1 MRFDPGDFE
10 KSGRRHY
17 IMVVKMRKP
26 EPFRAAPQSV
36 DSLPGFDVKMKKL
49 MLSGKI
55 HTARLTDCQ
64 IDYEGSLEIDPE
76 LLAEADILPYEKI
89 LVSNRANGARLE
101 TYAIPGEPGKRRF
114 CLNGPAAKLGSP
126 GDIVTIM
133 AFSLIDT
140 EEAKHWTPR
149 VIVLDENNEIKL
161 RKGEHNL

>member
-1 MRFDPGDFE
+1 MIFKIDE
-10 KSGRRHY
+10 K
-17 IMVVKMRKP
+17 M
-26 EPFRAAPQSV
+26 Q
-36 DSLPGFDVKMKKL
+36 KL

-55 HTARLTDCQ
+55 HTAHLTDCQ

-76 LLAEADILPYEKI
+76 LLAEAEILPYEKI

-126 GDIVTIM
+126 GDVVTIM
-133 AFSLIDT
+133 AFSLVDVDR
-140 EEAKHWTPR
+140 AKHWVPR

-161 RKGEHNL
+161 RKGGPNL

>member
-1 MRFDPGDFE
+1 
-10 KSGRRHY
+10 
-17 IMVVKMRKP
+17 
-26 EPFRAAPQSV
+26 
-36 DSLPGFDVKMKKL
+36 MKKL

-55 HTARLTDCQ
+55 HTAHLTDCK

-114 CLNGPAAKLGSP
+114 CLNGPAAKLGNP

-133 AFSLIDT
+133 AFSSIEV
-140 EEAKHWTPR
+140 EEAKNWTPR